1 MGTLDILERRVA
13 RLEAAKTPP
22 PVRDVRLIFEPYG
35 GDQEAYRRHREQIAA
50 AEGEGAFVIVI
61 GALRAREPACAA

>member
-1 MGTLDILERRVA
+1 MGTLDILKRRVA

-35 GDQEAYRRHREQIAA
+35 GDQEAYRLHREQIAT
-50 AEGEGAFVIVI
+50 AESEGAFVIVI
-61 GALRAREPACAA
+61 GALKARS

>member
-1 MGTLDILERRVA
+1 MGTLNTLERRVA

-35 GDQEAYRRHREQIAA
+35 GSPEDYRRYHEQVADA
-50 AEGEGAFVIVI
+50 VAEGAWVFEVCAMKP
-61 GALRAREPACAA
+61 REPACAA